1 MNRPTRPIE
10 PPPRAA
16 GEVHLWRIALDAP
29 ADAGEISA
37 EERERAARLRFERDR
52 RRFVAA
58 HAALRRILG
67 GYLGVPAAAVEFA
80 YGRHGKPSLAGR
92 AALHFNLSHSEEL
105 ALLAVTEIG
114 AVGVDVER
122 ERMIELEIADRYF
135 AAGEVAALRALP
147 ADERQAAFF
156 RCWTRKEAYLKAR
169 GEGVL
174 LPLDGFEVSLARD
187 QPRLARVMA
196 DAEEAGRW
204 QIVHLE
210 PAPGYVAALAMRAT
224 GWPWRKLGDW
234 S

>member
-29 ADAGEISA
+29 ANAGEISA
-37 EERERAARLRFERDR
+37 EERERAARLRFERDW

-122 ERMIELEIADRYF
+122 ERTIELEIADRYF

-196 DAEEAGRW
+196 DAEEAARW
-204 QIVHLE
+204 QIAHLE